1 MSSTSAA
8 GYLAPGTLVAGN
20 YRYQIVNEIG
30 RGAMAVVY
38 LAKQVD
44 LQRPVAL
51 KVLSL
56 ELSSN
61 RSFVKRFFNE
71 VRTAAALSHPNIIQA
86 YDAGIANG
94 DIYYFAMEYVRG
106 ETLLERITREQC
118 LKVPAALKYAIEIA
132 NALDYG
138 WQGQRLTHGDIKPDN
153 IMVNDLDQ
161 AKLADFGLAK
171 VTGHEYEGHELMLT
185 PHYASPELINGKNPK
200 NDCRADIYAFGAS
213 MYHLLAGSPPYPG
226 NDGQEVMRR
235 HLREELEPLAQRKP
249 GIPIQLSDFIGRMLA
264 KDPAARPANW
274 NAVLEELDRC
284 EKGLSRSPED
294 GRIVL
299 KLPPERAR
307 VKVPAAAAPAAP
319 VRPRISAS
327 TWLLLGIV
335 LASILLFVFG
345 FLYWRKLRAR
355 QESDKGVTVTYKEPE
370 QSSAAAG
377 EKITASSGGLPVQ
390 PAPAVL
396 PPQENAPSAATT
408 EPVQAQQV
416 PSPAQPSQ
424 GSLPTPPVASQ
435 ETPVESTAPAKT
447 EPTAVNSGEK
457 EPAPA
462 VVKVSPTSEAPRMA
476 TFPDYSL
483 RPDFT
488 RLQKKSFALLQAWQ
502 IFASFRH
509 IPGQLGSAERMMV
522 ALNDWLSQ
530 HGPDGTGFELVQFV
544 KTDVVPLMDEGPA
557 KLALNKNAVLGRTF
571 RSRGKKSIQ
580 LVVRDVYPDG
590 ILADWQ
596 LEKGTMQRRV
606 TWRELEDT
614 QTNILLDMYKVAF
627 FDNTVNGN
635 PEFYL
640 AQLVFSNYSRNQP
653 AVPTLSQTA
662 VKNRSNWERLFEMTN
677 LSDARDREALKL
689 LSELSGLCA
698 RGSRIEAG
706 RAARRLLSLN
716 STLANQYRDLP
727 EAVMAVCGKYLP
739 DIRGGQLVRQAQD
752 LLNEHP
758 EQALGKLN
766 AATVLYGQV
775 KFPEQEQIGKLQNR
789 ASRRLADSLS
799 RSEVNLA
806 AAWPFVNVRPAGVSP
821 CRGYAQ
827 VQILEKEALASKTEL
842 SALRALVNMEAG
854 VWPRKGDWLSAEDMQ
869 AIYAAN
875 EPLSSA
881 AARYASW
888 LLELRCGQWVFPEHE
903 EFLRGLPR
911 AQYGSLPHSL
921 LLQLCL
927 LSRQADA
934 AQQGAE
940 KLLQPLYVWSRGEPS
955 QLPDRWRLL
964 LSLLLEAGHYD
975 DVRQV
980 LGMVWYH
987 IEQKQDIAI
996 DQAFKEERKKL
1007 SLMMRQN
1014 AENTV
1019 PKAKFSLPAELP
1031 VSEYQLRFRLAA
1043 LLQQPLND
1051 SADASMR
1058 TFLSSA
1064 GGGLGQVGGD
1074 ALFDWLLRR
1083 VAWELQNGDVKGAYE
1098 LCEQLL
1104 ELELPCL
1111 LAYLPRIY
1119 FLQTGLLLLNGQ
1131 TAGLTDAYHALRFG
1145 SIASEEQELRVLEQS
1160 RNGEIQ
1166 ITAGDIKTPSGPYF
1180 WLEWLRCCMSLG
1192 GEQTETARKY
1202 DLQTVSSSC
1211 FNAEKALLAGLETY
1225 SRTFLPVSSGKEK

>member
-1 MSSTSAA
+1 
-8 GYLAPGTLVAGN
+8 
-20 YRYQIVNEIG
+20 
-30 RGAMAVVY
+30 MAVVY

-118 LKVPAALKYAIEIA
+118 LKVPAALKYALEIA
-132 NALDYG
+132 NALNYG
-138 WQGQRLTHGDIKPDN
+138 WQRQRLTHGDIKPDN

-235 HLREELEPLAQRKP
+235 HLGEELEPLAQRKP
-249 GIPIQLSDFIGRMLA
+249 GIAIQLSDFIGRMLA
-264 KDPAARPANW
+264 KDPAARPADW

-284 EKGLSRSPED
+284 EKSLVRSPEE
-294 GRIVL
+294 GRIVF

-307 VKVPAAAAPAAP
+307 MKGHAAAAPAAP
-319 VRPRISAS
+319 VPVPARPRNLASAW
-327 TWLLLGIV
+327 WLLSIV
-335 LASILLFVFG
+335 LASMLLVILG
-345 FLYWRKLRAR
+345 FLYWRKLQAR
-355 QESDKGVTVTYKEPE
+355 QDSDTGITVTYKEPE
-370 QSSAAAG
+370 RPAVAAGETSASAEILPVQVAPAVVPAGVNGSAAA
-377 EKITASSGGLPVQ
+377 
-390 PAPAVL
+390 
-396 PPQENAPSAATT
+396 AAA
-408 EPVQAQQV
+408 PVQALQV
-416 PSPAQPSQ
+416 TPPGQPSQ
-424 GSLPTPPVASQ
+424 EGSVPPVAVQ
-435 ETPVESTAPAKT
+435 ETPVASTASAGAV
-447 EPTAVNSGEK
+447 PTGDNSGEAV
-457 EPAPA
+457 PAPA
-462 VVKVSPTSEAPRMA
+462 PASANASQTSAARVA
-476 TFPDYSL
+476 HFPDYSL

-488 RLQKKSFALLQAWQ
+488 LLQRKSFALLQAWQ

-509 IPGQLGSAERMMV
+509 IPGQLGSAERKMV
-522 ALNDWLSQ
+522 ALNDWLSR
-530 HGPDGTGFELVQFV
+530 HGPGSTEFELVQFV
-544 KTDVVPLMDEGPA
+544 KTEVIPLLDEGPA

-571 RSRGKKSIQ
+571 RSRGKKNIQ

-627 FDNTVNGN
+627 FDNTLNGN

-640 AQLVFSNYSRNQP
+640 AQLVFSNYSRLNQP
-653 AVPTLSQTA
+653 ALPVLSKA
-662 VKNRSNWERLFEMTN
+662 ALRNRSKWERLFEMTYI
-677 LSDARDREALKL
+677 SDARDREALKL
-689 LSELSGLCA
+689 LSELPGWCA

-706 RAARRLLSLN
+706 RASRRLLSIN

-727 EAVMAVCGKYLP
+727 EAVLAVCGRYLP
-739 DIRGGQLVRQAQD
+739 EVQGGLLVRQAQD
-752 LLNEHP
+752 LLNDHP
-758 EQALGKLN
+758 EQALSKLN
-766 AATVLYGQV
+766 AAAVLYGQV
-775 KFPEQEQIGKLQNR
+775 KFPEQEQIGKLQSR
-789 ASRRLADSLS
+789 ASRRLAESLS
-799 RSEVNLA
+799 GAEVTVA
-806 AAWPFVNVRPAGVSP
+806 AAWPFVNVRPAGVRP
-821 CRGYAQ
+821 GLGYAQ
-827 VQILEKEALASKTEL
+827 IQILEKEALISKTEL
-842 SALRALVNMEAG
+842 SALRALVNLDAG
-854 VWPRKGDWLSAEDMQ
+854 AWPRKGEWLSAEEQQ
-869 AIYAAN
+869 ALYAAG
-875 EPLSSA
+875 EPLSSTA
-881 AARYASW
+881 VRYASW
-888 LLELRCGQWVFPEHE
+888 LLELRRGLWFFPENE
-903 EFLRGLPR
+903 EFLRGLPQE
-911 AQYGSLPHSL
+911 QYGNLAHGL

-940 KLLQPLYVWSRGEPS
+940 KLLQPLYLWSRGEQS

-964 LSLLLEAGHYD
+964 LSLLLEAGRHD
-975 DVRQV
+975 DVRRA
-980 LGMVWYH
+980 LGMVRNYAAQQQGM
-987 IEQKQDIAI
+987 E
-996 DQAFKEERKKL
+996 QAFKDEMNELASALRPG
-1007 SLMMRQN
+1007 
-1014 AENTV
+1014 ADGTV
-1019 PKAKFSLPAELP
+1019 PAATLVLPAELP
-1031 VSEYQLRFRLAA
+1031 VSEYQLRLRLA
-1043 LLQQPLND
+1043 LLQQQPLDD

-1058 TFLSSA
+1058 SLLNQA
-1064 GGGLGQVGGD
+1064 VGGFGQVGGD

-1083 VAWELQNGDVKGAYE
+1083 VAWELQKGDISNAYK

-1104 ELELPCL
+1104 ELEQSCL
-1111 LAYLPRIY
+1111 FACLPRIY
-1119 FLQTGLLLLNGQ
+1119 FLQAGLLLLNGQ
-1131 TAGLTDAYHALRFG
+1131 TAGLTDAYHVLRFG
-1145 SIASEEQELRVLEQS
+1145 TMASEEQELRVLEQS
-1160 RNGEIQ
+1160 KNGEIK
-1166 ITAGDIKTPSGPYF
+1166 ITSGDLKTPSGPYF
-1180 WLEWLRCCMSLG
+1180 WLEWLRCCQSLG
-1192 GEQTETARKY
+1192 EHQTEVAIQS
-1202 DLQTVSSSC
+1202 QTLSLSC